1 MALWESKML
10 LREISLSRGG
20 GWGGDGAVSRILWRE
35 LDVQEQP
42 ADMYLSFR
50 LLVHCL
56 KMLCL
61 H

>member
-1 MALWESKML
+1 ML